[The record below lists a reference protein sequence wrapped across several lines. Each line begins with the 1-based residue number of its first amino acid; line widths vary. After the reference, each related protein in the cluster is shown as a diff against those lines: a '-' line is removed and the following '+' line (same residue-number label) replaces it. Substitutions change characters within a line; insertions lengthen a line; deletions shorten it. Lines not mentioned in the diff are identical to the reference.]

1 MDSLDTL
8 SMPGKE
14 TQELMATFSAMA
26 PLLVQHNQKQKE
38 DERGH
43 KKAKTQHRPQQE
55 EPAQALPQVVMQMA
69 KLLIRLDADQNL
81 LRKQDSFVFYMQM
94 EPESVIHVLT
104 ARAKAWHHEMSQET
118 PMKTQ
123 EWKPLR
129 VTLMHHLAK
138 TLQQRLQKLY
148 AVPAD
153 GCPVS
158 EGHEHNLLNAK
169 GEFFFQRWDP
179 TSRQLTQTD
188 QAPIPMDRMRRYM
201 DQLVETTQE
210 AGNILKFHSLKAS
223 GEQAVTPWLLQISL
237 RCDDLQVLLE
247 TLLGNKVWNL
257 LGAALKPHTSVKAP
271 QAEQLKVM
279 LGKGKSA
286 GKGKHK
292 QPPELMQPPSMDR
305 RLLRAA
311 MSNMVLHNDRNDC
324 FINAAVTATLWTF
337 LSRSD
342 FEPSFWGHRPPRLL
356 RVC

>member
-1 MDSLDTL
+1 
-8 SMPGKE
+8 
-14 TQELMATFSAMA
+14 
-26 PLLVQHNQKQKE
+26 
-38 DERGH
+38 
-43 KKAKTQHRPQQE
+43 
-55 EPAQALPQVVMQMA
+55 
-69 KLLIRLDADQNL
+69 
-81 LRKQDSFVFYMQM
+81 
-94 EPESVIHVLT
+94 
-104 ARAKAWHHEMSQET
+104 
-118 PMKTQ
+118 MKTQ

-129 VTLMHHLAK
+129 VTLMHHLAM

-148 AVPAD
+148 ACQPTDALFQKAM
-153 GCPVS
+153 
-158 EGHEHNLLNAK
+158 EHHLLNAK

-247 TLLGNKVWNL
+247 TLSGNKVWNL
-257 LGAALKPHTSVKAP
+257 LGAALKPHTLSQSP

-292 QPPELMQPPSMDR
+292 QP
-305 RLLRAA
+305 
-311 MSNMVLHNDRNDC
+311 
-324 FINAAVTATLWTF
+324 
-337 LSRSD
+337 RS
-342 FEPSFWGHRPPRLL
+342 
-356 RVC
+356 